1 MRRRLKFNKNK
12 FIQVVCT
19 VGSMAGVVGTAVL
32 SSKNTLKMKELSE
45 ANPPKT
51 KKDKVKMFFKAH
63 WSTMLVGVGTMAC
76 IGGSAITSN
85 KAQASLTASYAL
97 LNHTYN
103 KYQSKV
109 KEMFGKEA
117 HEKILNEMN
126 IERAKHQPVYIP
138 TMVDLKPF
146 EFDTRDEVKHLFY
159 EPLSDRLFESTFAD
173 VLTAEYMLNRNH
185 FVDPW
190 RINLNDFY
198 TYLGIEPVDSTE
210 GSRDWT
216 YLFEDTETGWIE
228 FTHHPMMMADNLEC
242 YVIEYEWK
250 PEYPMD
256 KLSAKEYKR
265 MTEEYRQ
272 IVSDSQN

>member
-1 MRRRLKFNKNK
+1 MRRKLKFNKNK

-63 WSTMLVGVGTMAC
+63 WSTMLVGAGTIAC

-85 KAQASLTASYAL
+85 KAQASLTAGYAL

-126 IERAKHQPVYIP
+126 VERAKHQPFGI
-138 TMVDLKPF
+138 DLMTHVEPF
-146 EFDTRDEVKHLFY
+146 HFDTRDETKHLFY
-159 EPLSDRLFESTFAD
+159 EPLSDRYFESTFAS
-173 VLTAEYMLNRNH
+173 VLMAEYMLNRNH
-185 FVDPW
+185 FVNPW

-198 TYLGIEPVDSTE
+198 TYLGLENVDSVE

-228 FTHHPMMMADNLEC
+228 FYHHPMTMADNLEC
-242 YVIEYEWK
+242 YVIECVWK
-250 PEYPMD
+250 PEYPMND
-256 KLSAKEYKR
+256 SAEKEYER
-265 MTEEYRQ
+265 MTEEYHQ
-272 IVSDSQN
+272 IVSDS